1 MNCGPENLTEGDL
14 SPRLFDMS
22 EYLGR
27 IHISGLD
34 TIDLLD
40 RLSTN
45 KMTQLVKEGD
55 GVVTVVTTNKGRIL
69 DVVSVNKIED
79 GFLVVTSGE
88 ATSKICEWIDFY
100 TFMEDVSLRNV
111 SDKMGHVRLIGAEFL
126 SGVIDF
132 EYPVRTH
139 HSSKALVLG
148 MPCLVIRTKMD
159 YVPCLDIISL
169 SGSSEPLLD
178 YLSKEYQLIDSYE
191 FEDLRILLGLPKFG
205 KELTESYNPLEI
217 GLDSHISFNKGCYI
231 GQEVVARL
239 NTYDKVQRK
248 LVALSWVGELPR
260 SEITKDGK
268 QVGVVTSR
276 GEGIGVGLV
285 RKTHAEIGEN
295 LLCGSV
301 PLTIKALLSG

>member
-1 MNCGPENLTEGDL
+1 MNCGPENVTKGNF

-27 IHISGLD
+27 IHLSGLD
-34 TIDLLD
+34 AVDLLD

-45 KMTQLVKEGD
+45 NMTQLVKEGD
-55 GVVTVVTTNKGRIL
+55 GVVTVVTTNKGRII

-88 ATSKICEWIDFY
+88 ATAKICQWIEFY
-100 TFMEDVSLRNV
+100 TFIEDVSLRNV
-111 SDKMGHVRLIGAEFL
+111 SDKMGHIRLIGVESL
-126 SGVIDF
+126 SGVIDSKHL
-132 EYPVRTH
+132 VGTN
-139 HSSKALVLG
+139 HSSKAMVLG
-148 MPCLVIRTKMD
+148 MPCLVVRTKMD

-169 SGSSEPLLD
+169 CGSSEPLLD
-178 YLSKEYQLIDSYE
+178 FLSKEYQRIDSDE
-191 FEDLRILLGLPKFG
+191 FEDLRIILGLPKFG
-205 KELTESYNPLEI
+205 KELTEAYNPLEI
-217 GLDSHISFNKGCYI
+217 GLGSHISFNKGCYI

-248 LVALSWVGELPR
+248 LVALSWAGELPS

-268 QVGVVTSR
+268 QVGVVTSS

-285 RKTHAEIGEN
+285 RRIHAESGES

-301 PLTIKALLSG
+301 PLTIKSVLSG